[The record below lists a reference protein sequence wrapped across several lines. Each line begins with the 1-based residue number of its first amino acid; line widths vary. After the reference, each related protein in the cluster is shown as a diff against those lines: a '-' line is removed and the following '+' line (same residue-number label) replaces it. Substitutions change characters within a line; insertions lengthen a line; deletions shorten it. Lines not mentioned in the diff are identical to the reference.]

1 MLIMT
6 LFLKVDELE
15 DVFNEKI
22 LNFNLLFYSNLITI
36 YVKYMLIN
44 NKIRSTFDLD
54 SIIQLLI

>member
-1 MLIMT
+1 MI
-6 LFLKVDELE
+6 LFLKVDELA
-15 DVFNEKI
+15 DVYNENI
-22 LNFNLLFYSNLITI
+22 LNFNLLFYSNLITV

>member
-1 MLIMT
+1 MT